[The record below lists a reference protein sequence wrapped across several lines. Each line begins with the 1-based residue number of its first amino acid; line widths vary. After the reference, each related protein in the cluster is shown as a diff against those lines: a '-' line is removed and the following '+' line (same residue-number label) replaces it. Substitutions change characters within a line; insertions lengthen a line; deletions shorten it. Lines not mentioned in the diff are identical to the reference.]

1 MSYSEAQ
8 YQEDNQALNNFL
20 LKSLDSSFIY
30 SDKVITI
37 DKLDFK
43 VYNLKVKNFKQNIG
57 FITFASN
64 LKDLDNIYII
74 LKDFVLKQGLK
85 NYIIYIY
92 ITSKAI
98 YTLYG
103 FRQKLNN
110 TFKVLES
117 FEILKQFKAI
127 CLLEG
132 YKFQENTSK
141 LSYFK

>member
-103 FRQKLNN
+103 FKQKLNN

-127 CLLEG
+127 YLLER

>member
-1 MSYSEAQ
+1 MSYFEAQ

-37 DKLDFK
+37 DKLDYK

-74 LKDFVLKQGLK
+74 LKDFILKQGLK

-92 ITSKAI
+92 ITFKAI

>member
-20 LKSLDSSFIY
+20 LKSLNSSFIY

-37 DKLDFK
+37 NKLDFK

>member
-57 FITFASN
+57 FITFAFN